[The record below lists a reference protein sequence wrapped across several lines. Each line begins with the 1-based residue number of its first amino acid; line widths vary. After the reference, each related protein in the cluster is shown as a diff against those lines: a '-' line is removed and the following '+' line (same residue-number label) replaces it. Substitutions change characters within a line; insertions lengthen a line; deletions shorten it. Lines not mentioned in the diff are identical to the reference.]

1 LQNFSVHHPGDH
13 ALAWRAGERSTRYF
27 TLFWLTALLF
37 VAIFGLLAAYDWRV
51 LDDRHFGVDTLPRYT
66 PFYYGRWL
74 AAFALSLLIVGQ
86 FYLNRAPDAR
96 LDRGNLSRPQ
106 RAIAYALMILALAA
120 TALFVADPILFNRFS
135 LEDGPVE
142 WPSAL
147 LPLASSVVLL
157 YAFFLVL
164 RSRRRDLRRRL
175 ALLGTAG
182 AALVL
187 FCLGMEEISWMQRI
201 FQIDTPAMF
210 AGNMQHE
217 MNFHNMNSYAI
228 GGAHKLAGFAC
239 LILLPFMYET
249 APRTRLFELFSDF
262 IPSRFV
268 VAASA
273 ILAGFNY
280 NTWNFFPTEM
290 AMMMSVLIVLFYAMA
305 AHDRNDRAEMILF
318 TTVAVLITAEQIVFL
333 AWGDNFVRRWDVTE
347 YKELFIAIGLSLF
360 AWETTRRLRARYA
373 EPAPAH

>member
-1 LQNFSVHHPGDH
+1 LRNFPLHHPGER
-13 ALAWRAGERSTRYF
+13 AFAWRSGERSARYF
-27 TLFWLTALLF
+27 PLFWLTALFF

-51 LDDRHFGVDTLPRYT
+51 LGDRHLGVDTLPRYT
-66 PFYYGRWL
+66 PFYYVRWL

-86 FYLNRAPDAR
+86 FYLDRAPHAP
-96 LDRGNLSRPQ
+96 LDRGALSRP
-106 RAIAYALMILALAA
+106 RRVIAYAFMILALAA

-135 LEDGPVE
+135 LEDSFVE

-157 YAFFLVL
+157 YAFFRVL
-164 RSRRRDLRRRL
+164 RSRERDLRQRL

-217 MNFHNMNSYAI
+217 MNLHNMDTYAI
-228 GGAHKLAGFAC
+228 GTAHKLAGFAC

-249 APRTRLFELFSDF
+249 APRNRAFELISDF

-273 ILAGFNY
+273 ALAGFNY
-280 NTWNFFPTEM
+280 NNWNFFPTEM

-318 TTVAVLITAEQIVFL
+318 TTVAVLIAAEQVVFL
-333 AWGDNFVRRWDVTE
+333 AWGDHFVRRWDVTE

-373 EPAPAH
+373 APVR